1 MMMSELQSLGVEIE
15 KREKITSSTAISG
28 MELSG
33 SVTTK
38 LVLVLPTASP
48 LAVTFSKE
56 GFGRKL
62 TKLFKKEIQTGDAAF
77 DGAIYISTDSPEATK
92 QFLTSQDAR
101 AAIDFC
107 VQAAGPVEIDSDR
120 VTLEVPGHED
130 DIPPQVVAIV
140 RAVIAVTSHTTT
152 S

>member
-1 MMMSELQSLGVEIE
+1 MSELQALGVVVE
-15 KREKITSSTAISG
+15 KREKITNSTSVSG

-38 LVLVLPTASP
+38 LVLVLPSASP

-77 DGAIYISTDSPEATK
+77 DSAIYISTDSFEATK
-92 QFLTSQDAR
+92 QFLTSADLR

-107 VQAAGPVEIDSDR
+107 VQAAGPVEIDSNR
-120 VTLEVPGHED
+120 ITLEVPGHD
-130 DIPPQVVAIV
+130 DDVPPQVVTIA
-140 RAVIAVTSHTTT
+140 RAVIAITSHTTA